1 MAKTSGGVRG
11 GTVTGNKGGIGNDG
25 GGGNANVN
33 LTNIGSLKDIKDRQL
48 QREIQQGIS
57 KYESRLGVQSNVR
70 LATMEGAV
78 GLART
83 DPKSGKTEVF
93 LNRAHFE
100 KTSVKQVKAYKER
113 AYKSGF
119 LNKTNKPTQHTV
131 VHELG
136 HATWNSYKPDKK
148 HNQAGKEI
156 KALYKQFKKEN
167 PKTWGS
173 YGKTNVNEF
182 YAEGITK
189 GTLGKSDKYTKSL
202 IKITK
207 KHGL

>member
-1 MAKTSGGVRG
+1 
-11 GTVTGNKGGIGNDG
+11 
-25 GGGNANVN
+25 
-33 LTNIGSLKDIKDRQL
+33 
-48 QREIQQGIS
+48 
-57 KYESRLGVQSNVR
+57 
-70 LATMEGAV
+70 MEGAV

-83 DPKSGKTEVF
+83 DPSGKTEVF

-100 KTSVKQVKAYKER
+100 KADVKTVNEYKGR

-136 HATWNSYKPDKK
+136 HALWNSHKPQKK
-148 HNQAGKEI
+148 HKEAGKDI
-156 KALYKQFKKEN
+156 NVLYKKFKKDN
-167 PKTWGS
+167 PKSWGS

-189 GTLGKSDKYTKSL
+189 GVLGKSDKYTKSL

-207 KHGL
+207 KYGL